1 MMTSYWDMT
10 GRIPV
15 SNAFSNLSGPDPI
28 CTYSAVLAH
37 LLCLVLGWRAV
48 AVKIKVQSLRP
59 EG

>member
-1 MMTSYWDMT
+1 MMTSYWDRS

-37 LLCLVLGWRAV
+37 LLWLVLGWRAV
-48 AVKIKVQSLRP
+48 TVKIKVQTLLP